1 MQNHNK
7 DLRNVLNNLK
17 CAGLIADPKK
27 AQLFVQEVGFCGH
40 ILRDGQRFPAP
51 GKLIPLRDW
60 KLPTTLTQLRGFL
73 GLCNY
78 YEEYVPHY
86 AHLAWRI
93 MEKLKVAGPKAKAGS
108 HHPLTWTVEEI
119 ADFEKLKLAMGAS
132 LSLFQVEPEEPFQLR
147 TDASHTAIGSVLE
160 QKRNGRMVPV
170 CFFSRKL
177 TPSQVNWTPREK
189 ETYSIV
195 ASLIK
200 WAG

>member
-1 MQNHNK
+1 
-7 DLRNVLNNLK
+7 
-17 CAGLIADPKK
+17 
-27 AQLFVQEVGFCGH
+27 
-40 ILRDGQRFPAP
+40 
-51 GKLIPLRDW
+51 
-60 KLPTTLTQLRGFL
+60 
-73 GLCNY
+73 
-78 YEEYVPHY
+78 
-86 AHLAWRI
+86 
-93 MEKLKVAGPKAKAGS
+93 MEKLNVAGPKAKAGS
-108 HHPLTWTVEEI
+108 HQPLTWTVEEI

-200 WAG
+200 WAGWLGHMPVTVVTDHKSLEHWVNEYVDTPSGPTGRRARWHEVLSQFNLTIEYSPGKTNIPAD